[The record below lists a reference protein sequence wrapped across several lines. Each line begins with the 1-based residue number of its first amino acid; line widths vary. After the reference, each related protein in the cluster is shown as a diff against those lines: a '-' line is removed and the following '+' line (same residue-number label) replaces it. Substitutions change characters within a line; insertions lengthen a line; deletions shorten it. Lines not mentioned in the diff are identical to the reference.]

1 MQICSAFEKCG
12 GCNKLNISYD
22 EQLKIKENRVL
33 SLFDQYQIKPNNYHG
48 ITPSVDIYGYRNKM
62 EYSFGNENKDGPLV
76 LGLRGKGKKFD
87 VYYTKDC
94 KLVDSD
100 FNNIVW
106 QTREFFLKKNIPFRN
121 YKNHTGFLRNLG
133 IRKGLKT
140 GEILLNLVTS
150 LDNDY
155 YKEVESWKEE
165 MLNTNLKGNIVSI
178 IQSKTESK
186 ANVVKADKME
196 ILYGR
201 DYFYEKILDLTF
213 KIGPF
218 SFFQTNTKG
227 TEVLYQTALSYA
239 ENSDIVY
246 DFYSGT
252 GTISLLIANKAKKVY
267 GIEIIKEAVEAAK
280 QNAILNNINNVEFVN
295 EDVKDFVKQQSRTE
309 KPDYIVLD
317 PPRAGLHPNLIK
329 FIKTQ
334 QFNKIIYISCNPKT
348 LIPNL
353 KELSDL
359 YTITDFHLV
368 DMFPHTD
375 HVESIILM
383 TYCGSDGKE

>member
-12 GCNKLNISYD
+12 GCNKLNISYE

-33 SLFDQYQIKPNNYHG
+33 SLFNQYQIKPNNYHG

-94 KLVDSD
+94 KLVDDD

-121 YKNHTGFLRNLG
+121 YKNHSGFLRNLG

-150 LDNDY
+150 LDNY
-155 YKEVESWKEE
+155 YYQEVETWKEI

-186 ANVVKADKME
+186 ANVVKADEME

-201 DYFYEKILDLTF
+201 DYFYEKIFDLTF

-227 TEVLYQTALSYA
+227 AEVLYQTALSYA
-239 ENSDIVY
+239 ENSDVVY

-252 GTISLLIANKAKKVY
+252 GTISLLLANKAKKVY
-267 GIEIIKEAVEAAK
+267 GIEIVKEAVEAAK

-295 EDVKDFVKQQSRTE
+295 EDVKDFVKRQSGTE
-309 KPDYIVLD
+309 KPDYIIVD

-359 YTITDFHLV
+359 YTISDFHLV

-375 HVESIILM
+375 HVESVALM
-383 TYCGSDGKE
+383 TKLN

>member
-1 MQICSAFEKCG
+1 MQICSAFGKCG
-12 GCNKLNISYD
+12 GCSKLNISYE
-22 EQLKIKENRVL
+22 EQLKIKENSVL
-33 SLFDQYQIKPNNYHG
+33 SLFDKYQIKPNKYHG
-48 ITPSVDIYGYRNKM
+48 ITPSVDIYEYRNKM
-62 EYSFGNENKDGPLV
+62 EYSFGNEYKDGPLV

-94 KLVDSD
+94 KLVDDD
-100 FNNIVW
+100 FNNIVR

-121 YKNHTGFLRNLG
+121 YKNHSGFLRNLG

-150 LDNDY
+150 LDNNY
-155 YKEVESWKEE
+155 YQEVETWKEN
-165 MLNTNLKGNIVSI
+165 MLNTNLKGNVVSI

-186 ANVVKADKME
+186 ANVVKADEME

-201 DYFYEKILDLTF
+201 DYFYEKIFDLTF

-227 TEVLYQTALSYA
+227 AEVLYQTALSFA
-239 ENSDIVY
+239 ENSDVVY

-252 GTISLLIANKAKKVY
+252 GTISLLLANKAKKVY

-295 EDVKDFVKQQSRTE
+295 EDVKDFVKQQSGTE
-309 KPDYIVLD
+309 KPDYIVVD

-329 FIKTQ
+329 FIKNQ

-359 YTITDFHLV
+359 YTISDFHLV

-375 HVESIILM
+375 HVESVVLM
-383 TYCGSDGKE
+383 TRVGY

>member
-1 MQICSAFEKCG
+1 MQICSAFGKCG
-12 GCNKLNISYD
+12 GCSKLNISYE
-22 EQLKIKENRVL
+22 EQLKIKENSVL
-33 SLFDQYQIKPNNYHG
+33 SLFDKYQIKPNKYHG
-48 ITPSVDIYGYRNKM
+48 ITPSVDIYEYRNKM
-62 EYSFGNENKDGPLV
+62 EYSFGNEYKDGPLV

-94 KLVDSD
+94 KLVDDD
-100 FNNIVW
+100 FNNIVR

-121 YKNHTGFLRNLG
+121 YKNHSGFLRNLG

-150 LDNDY
+150 LDNNY
-155 YKEVESWKEE
+155 YQEVETWKEN
-165 MLNTNLKGNIVSI
+165 MLNTNLKGNVVSI

-186 ANVVKADKME
+186 ANVVKADEME

-201 DYFYEKILDLTF
+201 DYFYEKIFDLTF

-227 TEVLYQTALSYA
+227 AEVLYQTALSFA
-239 ENSDIVY
+239 ENSDVVY

-252 GTISLLIANKAKKVY
+252 GTISLLLANKAKKVY

-295 EDVKDFVKQQSRTE
+295 EDVKEFVRQQSGTE
-309 KPDYIVLD
+309 KPDYIVVD

-329 FIKTQ
+329 FIKNQ

-359 YTITDFHLV
+359 YTISDFHLV

-375 HVESIILM
+375 HVESVVLM
-383 TYCGSDGKE
+383 TRVGY

>member
-1 MQICSAFEKCG
+1 MQKCSVFEKCG
-12 GCNKLNISYD
+12 GCSKLNISYE
-22 EQLKIKENRVL
+22 EQLKIKENIVF
-33 SLFDQYQIKPNNYHG
+33 SLFDQYHIKPNNYHG
-48 ITPSVDIYGYRNKM
+48 ITPSVYIYEYRNKM
-62 EYSFGNENKDGPLV
+62 EYSFGNEYKDGPLV

-94 KLVDSD
+94 KLVDDD
-100 FNNIVW
+100 FNTIVK
-106 QTREFFLKKNIPFRN
+106 QTREFFLNKNIPFRN
-121 YKNHTGFLRNLG
+121 YKNHSGFLRNLG

-150 LDNDY
+150 LDNNY
-155 YKEVESWKEE
+155 YQEVETWKEE
-165 MLNTNLKGNIVSI
+165 TLNTNLKGNIVSI
-178 IQSKTESK
+178 IQSKTKSK
-186 ANVVKADKME
+186 ANVVKADEME

-201 DYFYEKILDLTF
+201 DYFYEKIFDLTF

-227 TEVLYQTALSYA
+227 AEILYQTALSYA
-239 ENSDIVY
+239 ENSNVVY

-252 GTISLLIANKAKKVY
+252 GTISLLLANKAKKVY

-295 EDVKDFVKQQSRTE
+295 EDVKDFVKQQSGTE
-309 KPDYIVLD
+309 KPDYIVVD

-359 YTITDFHLV
+359 YTISDFHLV

-375 HVESIILM
+375 HVESVALM
-383 TYCGSDGKE
+383 TRVD

>member
-1 MQICSAFEKCG
+1 MEICSVFEKCG
-12 GCNKLNISYD
+12 GCSKLNISYV
-22 EQLKIKENRVL
+22 EQLKIKENVVL

-48 ITPSVDIYGYRNKM
+48 ITPSPDIYEYRNKM
-62 EYSFGNENKDGPLV
+62 EYSFGNEYKDGPLV
-76 LGLRGKGKKFD
+76 LGLRGKGRKFD
-87 VYYTKDC
+87 VYYAKDC
-94 KLVDSD
+94 KLVDDD
-100 FNNIVW
+100 FNKIVME
-106 QTREFFLKKNIPFRN
+106 TREFFLNNSIPFRN

-150 LDNDY
+150 LDKNY
-155 YKEVESWKEE
+155 YQELKNWKEK

-178 IQSKTESK
+178 IQSQTDSK
-186 ANVVKADKME
+186 ANVVKADEME

-201 DYFYEKILDLTF
+201 DYFYEEILDLTF

-227 TEVLYQTALSYA
+227 TEALYHTALSYA
-239 ENSDIVY
+239 ENSNVVY

-252 GTISLLIANKAKKVY
+252 GTISLLLANKAKKVY
-267 GIEIIKEAVEAAK
+267 GIEIVKEAVEAAK

-295 EDVKDFVKQQSRTE
+295 EDVKEFVKQQNDVE
-309 KPDYIVLD
+309 KPDYLVVD

-329 FIKTQ
+329 FIKNQ
-334 QFNKIIYISCNPKT
+334 QFNKIIYISCNPNT

-359 YTITDFHLV
+359 YKISDFHLV

-375 HVESIILM
+375 HVESVVLL
-383 TYCGSDGKE
+383 SRK

>member
-94 KLVDSD
+94 KLVDDD

-121 YKNHTGFLRNLG
+121 YKNHSGFLRNLG

-150 LDNDY
+150 LDNTY
-155 YKEVESWKEE
+155 YQEVETWKEE

-186 ANVVKADKME
+186 ANVVKADEME

-201 DYFYEKILDLTF
+201 DYFYEKIFNLTF

-227 TEVLYQTALSYA
+227 AEVLYQTALSYA
-239 ENSDIVY
+239 ENSDVVY

-252 GTISLLIANKAKKVY
+252 GTISLLLANKAKKVY
-267 GIEIIKEAVEAAK
+267 GIEIVKEAVEAAK

-295 EDVKDFVKQQSRTE
+295 KDVKDFVKQQSGTE
-309 KPDYIVLD
+309 KPDYIVVD

-359 YTITDFHLV
+359 YTISDFHLV

-375 HVESIILM
+375 HVESVVLM
-383 TYCGSDGKE
+383 TRI

>member
-1 MQICSAFEKCG
+1 MQKCSAFEKCG
-12 GCNKLNISYD
+12 GCSKLNISYE
-22 EQLKIKENRVL
+22 EQLKIKEKNVL

-48 ITPSVDIYGYRNKM
+48 ITPSVDIYEYRNKM
-62 EYSFGNENKDGPLV
+62 EYSFGNEYKDGPLV

-94 KLVDSD
+94 KLVDDD
-100 FNNIVW
+100 FNNIVR

-121 YKNHTGFLRNLG
+121 YKNHSGFLRNLG

-140 GEILLNLVTS
+140 GEMLLNLVTS

-155 YKEVESWKEE
+155 YQEVETWKEE
-165 MLNTNLKGNIVSI
+165 MLHTNLKGNIVSI

-186 ANVVKADKME
+186 ANVVKADEME

-227 TEVLYQTALSYA
+227 TEILYQTALSYA
-239 ENSDIVY
+239 ENSDVVY

-252 GTISLLIANKAKKVY
+252 GTISLLLANKAKKVY
-267 GIEIIKEAVEAAK
+267 GIEIVKEAVEAAK

-295 EDVKDFVKQQSRTE
+295 EDVKEFVRQQSGTE
-309 KPDYIVLD
+309 KPDYIVVD

-359 YTITDFHLV
+359 YKISNFHLV

-375 HVESIILM
+375 HVECVTLM
-383 TYCGSDGKE
+383 SRVEK

>member
-94 KLVDSD
+94 KLVDDD

-121 YKNHTGFLRNLG
+121 YKNHSGFLRNLG

-150 LDNDY
+150 LDNTY
-155 YKEVESWKEE
+155 YQEVETWKEE

-186 ANVVKADKME
+186 ANVVKADEME

-201 DYFYEKILDLTF
+201 DYFYEKIFNLTF

-227 TEVLYQTALSYA
+227 AEVLYQTALSYA
-239 ENSDIVY
+239 ENSDVVY

-252 GTISLLIANKAKKVY
+252 GTISLLLANKAKKVY
-267 GIEIIKEAVEAAK
+267 GIEIVKEAVEAAK

-295 EDVKDFVKQQSRTE
+295 KDVKDFVKQQSGTE
-309 KPDYIVLD
+309 KPDYIVVD

-359 YTITDFHLV
+359 YTISDFHLV

-375 HVESIILM
+375 HVESVALM
-383 TYCGSDGKE
+383 TRVD